1 LGYEISQ
8 RRVKPIAIKSE
19 HRWYLVAQD
28 EKDGRVKNFG
38 FDRITDLKFQIH
50 TFKAFAFDIDKNTNM
65 PLG

>member
-1 LGYEISQ
+1 LGYGNQSTQGKTISH
-8 RRVKPIAIKSE
+8 KGIG

-50 TFKAFAFDIDKNTNM
+50 HI
-65 PLG
+65 